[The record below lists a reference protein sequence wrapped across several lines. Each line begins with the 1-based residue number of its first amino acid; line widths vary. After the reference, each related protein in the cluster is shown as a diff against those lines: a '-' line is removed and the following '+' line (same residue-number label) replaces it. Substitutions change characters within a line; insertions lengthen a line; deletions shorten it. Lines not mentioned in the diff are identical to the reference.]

1 MPRMGTFLPFR
12 MLSSC
17 FFKSAKL
24 SKIEE
29 GVRTLGDNMVR
40 VLGTNTQ
47 RCGYG
52 WSLIGSNSIFKF
64 FFRKL
69 HKFKNKSVYF
79 KFVLG
84 LSRKITWHSRL
95 CSAITKYSFFFKIFV
110 IQFSLPVV

>member
-12 MLSSC
+12 LLSSC

-64 FFRKL
+64 FLENCTYLKTNLFI
-69 HKFKNKSVYF
+69 
-79 KFVLG
+79 
-84 LSRKITWHSRL
+84 LSL
-95 CSAITKYSFFFKIFV
+95 F
-110 IQFSLPVV
+110 